1 MPIIERRFLSFFLF
15 VFCSIDPKS
24 EIQLS
29 SVRLLSFFFCFNKDE
44 IDLSIIFLIAITFVA
59 YIWSWSKIE
68 IRISSSLEIK
78 QELNCESA
86 LSECNDE
93 HLQMCMHG

>member
-1 MPIIERRFLSFFLF
+1 LIEVFL
-15 VFCSIDPKS
+15 IEPKS

-29 SVRLLSFFFCFNKDE
+29 EKNFFFRRKDE
-44 IDLSIIFLIAITFVA
+44 IDLSIIFLIVKTCMV
-59 YIWSWSKIE
+59 YMWWSKIE
-68 IRISSSLEIK
+68 IRIYSSLEIK

-93 HLQMCMHG
+93 HLQMCMYGQHEHSS